1 MKKVFL
7 LSAAVLTAVS
17 AFAFQPPRAA
27 GPVSGGYQ
35 YWGVGAGYYQLPI
48 ASLNSHLKYNYNL
61 TEGFNSNV
69 MYVGLERGRMS
80 HVASGLSAQFNSAG
94 FSAFHYLLPQTITTP
109 ADSSGNTVD
118 FTLRGWNMQW
128 DGSSFDLLKSEK
140 LVFTA
145 GLGFCWGRTRII
157 RTDAS
162 GDTDYRNP
170 YFNPMVRTELSVNL
184 FDHISFGVRAAY
196 RHDWSKTRWKIKE
209 GNGPE
214 LPGTRLS
221 GSMFGAFIA
230 FSFASKDKDVP
241 VPVETTP
248 DAAD

>member
-1 MKKVFL
+1 MKKVFF
-7 LSAAVLTAVS
+7 LSAAVFAAVS
-17 AFAFQPPRAA
+17 AFAFQPPKAS

-35 YWGVGAGYYQLPI
+35 YWGVGAGFYQLPI
-48 ASLNSHLKYNYNL
+48 ASLNSHLQYKYVM

-80 HVASGLSAQFNSAG
+80 HVASGASVEFNSAG
-94 FSAFHYLLPQTITTP
+94 FTAFHYLLPQTIKSDTT
-109 ADSSGNTVD
+109 GTE
-118 FTLRGWNMQW
+118 FTLSGWNMQW

-157 RTDAS
+157 KTDI
-162 GDTDYRNP
+162 GGETDYRNP
-170 YFNPMVRTELSVNL
+170 YFNPMLRTELSVNL
-184 FDHISFGVRAAY
+184 FDHLSFGVRAAY
-196 RHDWSKTRWKIKE
+196 RHDWSKTRWKIKD

-230 FSFASKDKDVP
+230 FSFPSKDKDEP
-241 VPVETTP
+241 VPAEAAP
-248 DAAD
+248 DTAD